1 MISNQKNKPVGS
13 KPVLD
18 TVVIGAG
25 FAGLYQLYKLK
36 QLGLQTIVFEAG
48 SDVGGTWYWNR
59 YPGARCDVES
69 MAYSYSFSEELEQE
83 WVWTERYA
91 SQPEILEYARHV
103 AERFGLKKDIQFN
116 TRVLKVTF
124 EANNHRWLVTTS
136 KNQTFIARFVIMAL
150 GCLSSPHSP
159 SIPGLETFEGN
170 CYHTGFWPHKTVD
183 FTGQTVGVIGTGSS
197 ATQAIPLIAEQ
208 AKHLTIF
215 QRTANFSIPA
225 WNKPLAKEIQQQW
238 KDNYRKLRVE
248 AEQSSSG
255 IINMD
260 SDQNA
265 VDLTSS
271 QQQEELER
279 RWKYGGLIMWN
290 AFADIMKNRDSNDV
304 VSAFVHKKIRAVV
317 KDPATA
323 DLLCPR
329 NYPLGSKRL
338 CVDTNYYETFNKPN
352 VTLADIKSHPIKEIT
367 ATGIE
372 TSEGFFKLDSI
383 VLATGFDA
391 MTGPI
396 LNIDVRGS
404 DGTLLSERWAEG
416 PQTYLGLSM
425 SKFPNLFM
433 ITGPGSPSVLS
444 NVLLAIEQHADW
456 ITNCLQYM
464 TENQFSLIEPTDEAE
479 RNWVQHVNE
488 VAKDTLYVHGDS
500 WYMGANIPGK
510 PRVFMPYVGGADKYR
525 NICEHVSQNK
535 YYGFSL
541 SN

>member
-1 MISNQKNKPVGS
+1 MIKPEGK
-13 KPVLD
+13 KPALE
-18 TVVIGAG
+18 TIVVGAG
-25 FAGLYQLYKLK
+25 FAGLYQLYKLR

-48 SDVGGTWYWNR
+48 ADVGGTWYWNR

-69 MAYSYSFSEELEQE
+69 MAYSYSFSEELEQD

-91 SQPEILEYARHV
+91 SQPEILKYARHV
-103 AERFGLKKDIQFN
+103 AERFDLKKDIRFN
-116 TRVLKVTF
+116 TRVLKAIF
-124 EANNHRWLVTTS
+124 DENNHLWSVTTS
-136 KNQTFIARFVIMAL
+136 NNETFNARFVIMAL
-150 GCLSSPHSP
+150 GCLSSPHLP
-159 SIPGLETFEGN
+159 SIPGLDTFKGN
-170 CYHTGFWPHKTVD
+170 CYHTGFWPHEKVD
-183 FTGQTVGVIGTGSS
+183 FTGETVGVIGTGSS
-197 ATQAIPLIAEQ
+197 ATQAIPLIAKK
-208 AKHLTIF
+208 AKHLTVF

-265 VDLTSS
+265 ADLTDS
-271 QQQEELER
+271 QQQSELER

-290 AFADIMKNRDSNDV
+290 AFADIMKNEASNNL
-304 VSAFVHKKIRAVV
+304 VSDFVHKKIREVV

-338 CVDTNYYETFNKPN
+338 CVDTNYYETFNRPN
-352 VTLADIKSHPIKEIT
+352 VILADINSYPIQEIT

-372 TSEGFFKLDSI
+372 TNAEFYELDSI

-391 MTGPI
+391 MTGPM
-396 LNIDVRGS
+396 LNIDIRGS
-404 DGTLLSERWAEG
+404 DDTLLNEKWVEG
-416 PQTYLGLSM
+416 PQTYLGLTIAG
-425 SKFPNLFM
+425 FPNLFM

-444 NVLLAIEQHADW
+444 NVLLAIEQHVDW
-456 ITNCLQYM
+456 ITDCLQYM
-464 TENQFSLIEPTDEAE
+464 ADNQISMIEPTHKAE
-479 RNWVQHVNE
+479 RDWVRHVNE
-488 VAKDTLYVHGDS
+488 VAEDTLYVRGDS

-525 NICEHVSQNK
+525 QICENVAHNK
-535 YYGFSL
+535 YHGFSL
-541 SN
+541 ST

>member
-1 MISNQKNKPVGS
+1 
-13 KPVLD
+13 
-18 TVVIGAG
+18 
-25 FAGLYQLYKLK
+25 
-36 QLGLQTIVFEAG
+36 
-48 SDVGGTWYWNR
+48 
-59 YPGARCDVES
+59 
-69 MAYSYSFSEELEQE
+69 
-83 WVWTERYA
+83 
-91 SQPEILEYARHV
+91 
-103 AERFGLKKDIQFN
+103 
-116 TRVLKVTF
+116 
-124 EANNHRWLVTTS
+124 
-136 KNQTFIARFVIMAL
+136 MAL

-170 CYHTGFWPHKTVD
+170 CYHTGFWPHKKVD
-183 FTGQTVGVIGTGSS
+183 FTGENVGVIGTGSS
-197 ATQAIPLIAEQ
+197 AIQAIPVIAEQ

-248 AEQSSSG
+248 AQQSSSG
-255 IINMD
+255 IRNMD

-265 VDLTSS
+265 ADLTSS
-271 QQQEELER
+271 QQQKELER

-290 AFADIMKNRDSNDV
+290 AFADTMKNRDSNDV
-304 VSAFVHKKIRAVV
+304 VSAFVHKKIREVV

-352 VTLADIKSHPIKEIT
+352 VTLADIKSDPIKEIT

-372 TSEGFFKLDSI
+372 TSEGLFKLDSI

-391 MTGPI
+391 MTGPM

-404 DGTLLSERWAEG
+404 DGTLLTERWAEG
-416 PQTYLGLSM
+416 PQTYLGISM
-425 SKFPNLFM
+425 AKFPNLFM

-444 NVLLAIEQHADW
+444 NVLLAIEQHVDW

-464 TENQFSLIEPTDEAE
+464 TENQFSLIEPTHEAE
-479 RNWVQHVNE
+479 KNWVHHVNE
-488 VAKDTLYVHGDS
+488 VAEDTLYVHSDS

-510 PRVFMPYVGGADKYR
+510 PRVFMPSVGGAAKYR
-525 NICEHVSQNK
+525 DI
-535 YYGFSL
+535 
-541 SN
+541 